1 MKVLSFSKVRTFKK
15 SSFCSNSERFIQKER
30 GALEMGVMQ
39 ENYTFQFHRNLSLK
53 AVLFAMTIVLNLSGV
68 KLNSNPDLDSFDLHF
83 RPNENSYAIIEG
95 DIPDLTSFS
104 CCFWLKLAEA
114 TAVKQDMTLISYSN
128 LKYRKAFLL
137 STRGLKMNIYAQD
150 FPVSFPRID
159 LTDRKWH
166 HVCIMR
172 DHANRKMI
180 IYFEGLRYNSTPYP
194 IKPDNVLRGG
204 GTLVIGAGKSK
215 GKEGGFIQHFNG
227 SLSAVNIWNKLLTAD
242 DVLKL
247 YRACHLQRGNL
258 LYWCEHVISP
268 MLRNVSMTSP
278 STSCSSS
285 YADGI
290 FSMKPTARLGRHVIT
305 HYIVRDELTCSSHC
319 LRDCRCK
326 SFNIR
331 KRPEGGFQCQL
342 NNATH
347 KEFPRDFLSP
357 GKKRDSYYEMLN

>member
-1 MKVLSFSKVRTFKK
+1 
-15 SSFCSNSERFIQKER
+15 
-30 GALEMGVMQ
+30 MGVMQ
-39 ENYTFQFHRNLSLK
+39 ANYTFQFHRNLSLK

-68 KLNSNPDLDSFDLHF
+68 KVNSNPDLDSFDLHF
-83 RPNENSYAIIEG
+83 RPNGNSYAIIEG

-104 CCFWLKLAEA
+104 SCFWLKLAEA
-114 TAVKQDMTLISYSN
+114 TPVKQAMTLISYSN
-128 LKYRKAFLL
+128 LKYQKAFLL
-137 STRGLKMNIYAQD
+137 STRGLSINIYAQD
-150 FPVSFPRID
+150 SPVFFPRID
-159 LTDRKWH
+159 LTDKKWH

-172 DHANRKMI
+172 DHANRQMI
-180 IYFEGLRYNSTPYP
+180 IYFEGLRYYSVPYS

-204 GTLVIGAGKSK
+204 GTLVIGAGKSNVV
-215 GKEGGFIQHFNG
+215 GGGFIQHFNG

-247 YRACHLQRGNL
+247 YRACHLYRGNL

-268 MLRNVSMTSP
+268 MLRNDVSMTSP

-357 GKKRDSYYEMLN
+357 GKKGDSYYEMLN

>member
-1 MKVLSFSKVRTFKK
+1 MSIIHNVLSAP
-15 SSFCSNSERFIQKER
+15 FCS
-30 GALEMGVMQ
+30 
-39 ENYTFQFHRNLSLK
+39 
-53 AVLFAMTIVLNLSGV
+53 
-68 KLNSNPDLDSFDLHF
+68 
-83 RPNENSYAIIEG
+83 
-95 DIPDLTSFS
+95 
-104 CCFWLKLAEA
+104 
-114 TAVKQDMTLISYSN
+114 
-128 LKYRKAFLL
+128 
-137 STRGLKMNIYAQD
+137 
-150 FPVSFPRID
+150 
-159 LTDRKWH
+159 
-166 HVCIMR
+166 
-172 DHANRKMI
+172 
-180 IYFEGLRYNSTPYP
+180 
-194 IKPDNVLRGG
+194 DNVLRGG
-204 GTLVIGAGKSK
+204 GTFVIGAGKSNVA
-215 GKEGGFIQHFNG
+215 GGGFIQHFNG

-247 YRACHLQRGNL
+247 YRACHLYRGNL

-268 MLRNVSMTSP
+268 MLRNDVSMTSP

-357 GKKRDSYYEMLN
+357 GKKEDSYYEMLN